1 MADKLRTLDVWVV
14 DTNTV
19 YSKVPYTVVS
29 DWIQQGRLLGSDRI
43 KASGT
48 TAWLLLSDVPEFTAY
63 LPQPAPFEAEDQAEA
78 LEPVEM
84 GFSWKPARADEDEDV
99 DMIPLIDVSLV
110 LLIFFMMTTTVGT
123 AASLIKIPK
132 AVEGTQVKSD
142 ASMFWIGV
150 DRGADNRP
158 FYSIGQ
164 GDSPPAEGDRKLDTQ
179 PMVIDRFKFLSANK
193 GPVEVRILANEQ
205 LPYELV
211 KKLTV
216 ALERLKAPSGLQKIY
231 SGVGEGERP

>member
-1 MADKLRTLDVWVV
+1 VAEKLRTLDVWVV

-29 DWIQQGRLLGSDRI
+29 DWIQQGRLLASDRI

-63 LPQPAPFEAEDQAEA
+63 LPQAASPEAEDQAEA

-84 GFSWKPARADEDEDV
+84 GFSWKPAKADEDEDV

-142 ASMFWIGV
+142 AGMLWIGI

-164 GDSPPAEGDRKLDTQ
+164 GDSPPAEGDRRLDNQ
-179 PMVIDRFKFLSANK
+179 QLLIERFKLMSANK
-193 GPVEVRILANEQ
+193 GPFEVRILANGQ
-205 LPYELV
+205 LPFELV
-211 KKLTV
+211 KKMTV
-216 ALERLKAPSGLQKIY
+216 ALERFKAPSGLQKIY
-231 SGVGEGERP
+231 AAVGEGERP